1 MSELNPCPKCG
12 QPVCGK
18 VTGGIASF
26 GCGEYGYDVDCKC
39 GISFS
44 TVCCFETPE
53 EAEEYGIRQW
63 NTRTERTCVPRVVPR
78 SFSGDS
84 EPSFYQAICDCGWI
98 VGEDGASSLSDF
110 EHVDPYCGGCGAKVV
125 SA

>member
-1 MSELNPCPKCG
+1 MSEMKPCPKCW
-12 QPVCGK
+12 QPVQGK
-18 VTGGIASF
+18 VTGGIAAF

-53 EAEEYGIRQW
+53 EAEEYGVKQW
-63 NTRTERTCVPRVVPR
+63 NTRAERTCEKVPGRMHYGERRPKC
-78 SFSGDS
+78 SECGYGLGDS
-84 EPSFYQAICDCGWI
+84 RWGFCPN
-98 VGEDGASSLSDF
+98 
-110 EHVDPYCGGCGAKVV
+110 CGAKVV